1 MLENVIKLLHA
12 LGFESVDG
20 TDPWLSLVKRSM
32 ESTLLDLTNLDEL
45 PQALIPLA
53 ERMTAG
59 EYLRMKKCCG
69 QLDGFEVSAE
79 AKDIKLGDTTVSFS
93 TDGCTTPEQ
102 RLDALINALTHCD
115 MAEIYRH
122 RRLVW

>member
-12 LGFESVDG
+12 LGFESVTEG
-20 TDPWLSLVKRSM
+20 DPLLCLMKDST

-45 PQALIPLA
+45 PKALIPLA

-79 AKDIKLGDTTVSFS
+79 AKDIKLGDTTVSFAM
-93 TDGCTTPEQ
+93 DGCTTPEQ

-115 MAEIYRH
+115 KAEIYRH

>member
-12 LGFESVDG
+12 LGFESVTEG
-20 TDPWLSLVKRSM
+20 DPLLCLAQDDAER
-32 ESTLLDLTNLDEL
+32 TLLDLTNLIVL
-45 PQALIPLA
+45 PQALFSLA

-59 EYLRMKKCCG
+59 EYLRLKKCSG
-69 QLDGFEVSAE
+69 GLEEFTALPE
-79 AKDIKLGDTTVSFS
+79 AKDVKLGDTTISFS

-102 RLDALINALTHCD
+102 RLDALIDSLTHYD
-115 MAEIYRH
+115 MAEIYRY